1 MKELT
6 MLVIFLLI
14 AVSCFCQEN
23 FPRRA
28 VVEGDTVV
36 LVTPKQVTV
45 MNLII
50 LERDALEEELQ
61 LLRETLLTRDSIL
74 TIEKRKNSELWEVI
88 KNKDRQ
94 VENLNLIIDT
104 RDKQF
109 KSREKVLQKKKWRNT
124 ILGVVVGG
132 IIGIL
137 IAK

>member
-1 MKELT
+1 M
-6 MLVIFLLI
+6 
-14 AVSCFCQEN
+14 
-23 FPRRA
+23 
-28 VVEGDTVV
+28 

-109 KSREKVLQKKKWRNT
+109 KSREKVLKKKKWRNT

>member
-1 MKELT
+1 M
-6 MLVIFLLI
+6 
-14 AVSCFCQEN
+14 
-23 FPRRA
+23 
-28 VVEGDTVV
+28 

-124 ILGVVVGG
+124 ILGVAVGG

>member
-1 MKELT
+1 M
-6 MLVIFLLI
+6 
-14 AVSCFCQEN
+14 
-23 FPRRA
+23 
-28 VVEGDTVV
+28 

-74 TIEKRKNSELWEVI
+74 MIEKRKNSELWEVI

-124 ILGVVVGG
+124 ILGVVVGS

-137 IAK
+137 IEK

>member
-1 MKELT
+1 M
-6 MLVIFLLI
+6 
-14 AVSCFCQEN
+14 
-23 FPRRA
+23 
-28 VVEGDTVV
+28 
-36 LVTPKQVTV
+36 LVTPKQVTI

-124 ILGVVVGG
+124 ILGVVGGG

>member
-1 MKELT
+1 M
-6 MLVIFLLI
+6 
-14 AVSCFCQEN
+14 
-23 FPRRA
+23 
-28 VVEGDTVV
+28 

-104 RDKQF
+104 R
-109 KSREKVLQKKKWRNT
+109 EKVFQKKKWRNT

>member
-1 MKELT
+1 M
-6 MLVIFLLI
+6 I

-23 FPRRA
+23 FPKKA

-36 LVTPKQVTV
+36 LVAPKQVTI

-50 LERDALEEELQ
+50 LERDALGEELQ
-61 LLRETLLTRDSIL
+61 LLRETLLMRDSIL

-94 VENLNLIIDT
+94 VENLNLIIDN
-104 RDKQF
+104 RERQF
-109 KSREKVLQKKKWRNT
+109 KSRERTLQKKKWRNT
-124 ILGVVVGG
+124 MLGVVVGG

-137 IAK
+137 IAR

>member
-1 MKELT
+1 M
-6 MLVIFLLI
+6 
-14 AVSCFCQEN
+14 
-23 FPRRA
+23 
-28 VVEGDTVV
+28 

-109 KSREKVLQKKKWRNT
+109 KSREKALQKKKWRNT